1 MEKGISD
8 SPEKKLRYLTKR
20 SATREKNN
28 KLKKEKDP
36 AVPNAIMMTVIV
48 KEKTAEIEKIS
59 EIGVIEGIEKEN
71 EDTGIETRIYDHLI
85 K

>member
-1 MEKGISD
+1 
-8 SPEKKLRYLTKR
+8 
-20 SATREKNN
+20 
-28 KLKKEKDP
+28 
-36 AVPNAIMMTVIV
+36 MMTVIV

-71 EDTGIETRIYDHLI
+71 EDTDIETRIYDHLI

>member
-1 MEKGISD
+1 VEKGISD

-48 KEKTAEIEKIS
+48 KEKTVEIEKIS
-59 EIGVIEGIEKEN
+59 EIDVIEGIEKEN

>member
-71 EDTGIETRIYDHLI
+71 EDTDIETRIYDHLI

>member
-36 AVPNAIMMTVIV
+36 AVPNAILMTVIV

-59 EIGVIEGIEKEN
+59 EIDVIEGIEKEN

>member
-20 SATREKNN
+20 SATKEKNN

-48 KEKTAEIEKIS
+48 KEKTVEIEKIS
-59 EIGVIEGIEKEN
+59 EIDVIEGIEKEN

>member
-48 KEKTAEIEKIS
+48 KEKTVEIEKIS
-59 EIGVIEGIEKEN
+59 EIDVIEGIEKEN
-71 EDTGIETRIYDHLI
+71 EDTDIETRIYDHLI

>member
-8 SPEKKLRYLTKR
+8 SPEKKLTYLTKR

-36 AVPNAIMMTVIV
+36 AVPNAILMTVII
-48 KEKTAEIEKIS
+48 KKKTAEIEKIS
-59 EIGVIEGIEKEN
+59 EIDVIEGIEKEN

>member
-20 SATREKNN
+20 SATKEKNN

-48 KEKTAEIEKIS
+48 KEKTVEIEKIS
-59 EIGVIEGIEKEN
+59 EIDVIEGIEKEN
-71 EDTGIETRIYDHLI
+71 EDTDIETRIYDHLI

>member
-20 SATREKNN
+20 SATKEKNN

-71 EDTGIETRIYDHLI
+71 EDTDIETRIYDHLI

>member
-20 SATREKNN
+20 SVTREKNN

>member
-20 SATREKNN
+20 SATKEKNN

-59 EIGVIEGIEKEN
+59 EIDVIEGIEKEN